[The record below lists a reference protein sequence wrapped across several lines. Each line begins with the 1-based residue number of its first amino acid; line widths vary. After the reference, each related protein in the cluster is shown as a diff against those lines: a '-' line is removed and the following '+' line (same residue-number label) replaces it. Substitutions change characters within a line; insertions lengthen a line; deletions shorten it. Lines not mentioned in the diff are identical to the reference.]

1 MNKKNYPQVHL
12 EQYKYKVKRRKMV
25 NFIDAAVDLS
35 SDDSNDLMIIFICF
49 VGDDFKIVNPKR
61 KIQINMA

>member
-35 SDDSNDLMIIFICF
+35 SDDSNDS
-49 VGDDFKIVNPKR
+49 
-61 KIQINMA
+61 